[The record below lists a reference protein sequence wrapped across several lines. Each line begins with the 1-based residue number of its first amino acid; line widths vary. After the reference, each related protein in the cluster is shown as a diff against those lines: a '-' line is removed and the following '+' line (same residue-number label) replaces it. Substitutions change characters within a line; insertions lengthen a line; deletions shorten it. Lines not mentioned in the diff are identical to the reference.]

1 MSLLIMVL
9 SNSLKTTL
17 VYTWYFTD
25 INSFIEQLCE
35 NKEKPD
41 LQCNGKCHLKKV
53 SESQSNEKRT
63 PASIID
69 LKEILFFTNAI
80 EENNILNLV
89 DLVNTKKQPFIYS
102 NLYKSLEVSL
112 RDHPPR
118 I

>member
-1 MSLLIMVL
+1 MVL

-35 NKEKPD
+35 NKEKPE

-69 LKEILFFTNAI
+69 FKEILFFTNAI

-89 DLVNTKKQPFIYS
+89 DLVNNKKQPFIYS

-112 RDHPPR
+112 LDHPPQ